1 MATNTIAAS
10 ALVMT
15 FDGGNGSDGKQIVI
29 TKSFRNIKN
38 GAPYDDL
45 FAVAQKLQ
53 PLQKYA
59 LISIERNDK
68 IDITA

>member
-1 MATNTIAAS
+1 MATNTISAS
-10 ALVMT
+10 TLVMT
-15 FDGGNGSDGKQIVI
+15 FDGGMGSNGKQTLI
-29 TKSFRNIKN
+29 TKTFRNIKS

-45 FAVAQKLQ
+45 YAVAEKLQ

-59 LISIERNDK
+59 LLAVERNDK